1 MYLQKKMAGDGI
13 AGARG
18 MCICNS
24 KDAENGKSFTLS
36 PGVFPADL
44 DLTVAL
50 GGWHIIILV

>member
-1 MYLQKKMAGDGI
+1 MAGDGI

-24 KDAENGKSFTLS
+24 KDAAKLTFEDGESFTLS

-44 DLTVAL
+44 DLTAAP